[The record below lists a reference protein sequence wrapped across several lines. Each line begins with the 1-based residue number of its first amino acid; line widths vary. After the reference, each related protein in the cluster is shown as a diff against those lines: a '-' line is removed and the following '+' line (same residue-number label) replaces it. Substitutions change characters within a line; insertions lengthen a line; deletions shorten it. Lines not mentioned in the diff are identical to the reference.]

1 MTYARPDLA
10 VKIGL
15 KGQRGYTMKDIG
27 FLDQRISQLE
37 YYTVLN
43 ALTQDTQSLSITNAD
58 TGLERF
64 KNGIFVDP
72 FNDSSL
78 MRTDDPELSVG
89 YSARNS
95 LARPN
100 FSEIFNDYSLDV
112 NSSTNV
118 QATNKLLTLAYT
130 SEFLDGNDVA
140 TEYVNCTGNFYKFNG
155 TATLYPDHYM
165 AVNRNNA
172 VPQNITVDNTLGFN
186 ALIAT
191 GKYKNIDITQ
201 GNPVVVGTTTTLTGG
216 GKNIKTDYTRTDT
229 KTITD
234 IAVTQSQTSTF
245 VNDNVVDVSEL
256 PFIASIELAF
266 VARGLKPNT
275 RFYPFFDKV
284 DISAYCAPAAY
295 LGQPIPSFIETNG
308 QRLLGRTGN
317 YGNNLVSDSNGQLL
331 VIFKIPDNTFKVG
344 ERIFTVMDVSD
355 IDWTF
360 GITSQASATFIGS
373 TLGLTKQT
381 STFNIINPTVISP
394 TVMTITTDPIS
405 WSNTV
410 YIADPPRSSG
420 NYSGPQ
426 GQQSDNTG
434 SKGGSKDTGG
444 GSGSGGMSSGQP
456 AHGGASTFGSKSD
469 PGGAVRGGD
478 TPGFGTGGGSTVG
491 GGGGY
496 GSSASSTGGG
506 DCHVAWAKVLM
517 ADGTLKEIQHIQV
530 GDLVRGA
537 TSINEVTRML
547 TPNLDSRLVS
557 FNDIDF
563 FVSETHPL
571 LTDRGW
577 GAFNLELLK
586 TQKPHEYE
594 TVKQD
599 NGGND
604 LVEIVEGS
612 NIGYFDG
619 NQVQFVPVQNLSF
632 EGRENFTVYRLSVS
646 GDKTYIAENYVAHNK

>member
-1 MTYARPDLA
+1 MTYGRPDLA

-43 ALTQDTQSLSITNAD
+43 ALTQDTQSLSITND
-58 TGLERF
+58 ETGLERF

-100 FSEIFNDYSLDV
+100 FSEIFNDYSLDID
-112 NSSTNV
+112 SSSNV
-118 QATNKLLTLAYT
+118 QATNKLLTLSYT
-130 SEFLDGNDVA
+130 SEFLDGNEVA
-140 TEYVNCTGNFYKFNG
+140 TEFVNCTGNYYKFNG

-165 AVNRNNA
+165 AVDRNNA
-172 VPQNITVDNTLGFN
+172 VPQNITIDNTIGFN

-201 GNPVVVGTTTTLTGG
+201 GNPVVVGTTTTLTSG

-245 VNDNVVDVSEL
+245 VNDNVVNVSEL
-256 PFIASIELAF
+256 PFITSIELAF
-266 VARGLKPNT
+266 VARGLRPNT
-275 RFYPFFDKV
+275 RFYPFFDKIDV
-284 DISAYCAPAAY
+284 SAYCAPAEY
-295 LGQPIPSFIETNG
+295 RDPNLILPLVYTEG
-308 QRLLGRTGN
+308 QRILQRTGN

-331 VIFKIPDNTFKVG
+331 VIFKIPSNTFKVG

-355 IDWTF
+355 IDWTL

-394 TVMTITTDPIS
+394 TVMTVTTDPIS

-410 YIADPPRSSG
+410 YIADPPRQSNDYGSG
-420 NYSGPQ
+420 GRST
-426 GQQSDNTG
+426 DNT
-434 SKGGSKDTGG
+434 SPSGGSKDTGG
-444 GSGSGGMSSGQP
+444 GSGSGGTRSGGGSWPAGGGSSG
-456 AHGGASTFGSKSD
+456 GTGAS
-469 PGGAVRGGD
+469 VRAGD
-478 TPGFGTGGGSTVG
+478 TPGFGTGGTSTIG

-496 GSSASSTGGG
+496 GSRSAPG

-557 FNDIDF
+557 FNNIDF

-619 NQVQFVPVQNLSF
+619 NQVQFVPVQNLRF